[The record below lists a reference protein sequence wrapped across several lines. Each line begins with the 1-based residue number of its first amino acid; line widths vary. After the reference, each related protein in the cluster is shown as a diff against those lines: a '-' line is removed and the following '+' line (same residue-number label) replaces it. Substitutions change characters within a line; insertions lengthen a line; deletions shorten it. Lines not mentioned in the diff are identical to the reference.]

1 MAFTNILLWESMS
14 TLNTTISSQSWTK
27 LVDAMDTDFL
37 ITWDV
42 SKIVEVAS
50 TDEDTPPIINGHR
63 FSHNVRITRDDTG
76 AGYVWARL
84 VDSTGGAS
92 FRVTV
97 SKTTSSSGATGG
109 FDSTE
114 GVHKVAMLV
123 WNSDTLAWERAAN
136 SAGGG
141 GSSGAVLLTK
151 RIDIGT
157 TYIYSGTSSLG
168 STESS
173 TNWTIQ
179 RIELNLAGDPI
190 AIKISIGSWDN
201 RSSLTYL

>member
-1 MAFTNILLWESMS
+1 MS

-50 TDEDTPPIINGHR
+50 TDEDMPPIINGHR

-84 VDSTGGAS
+84 VDSTGGLS

-123 WNSDTLAWERAAN
+123 WNPSSLAWERAAN
-136 SAGGG
+136 STGG
-141 GSSGAVLLTK
+141 GSSGSVSLTK

-157 TYIYSGTSSLG
+157 PYIYSGTSALG
-168 STESS
+168 SIESS

-179 RIELNLAGDPI
+179 RTELNLAGDPI
-190 AIKISIGSWDN
+190 AIKIAIGSWDN

>member
-1 MAFTNILLWESMS
+1 MS

-27 LVDAMDTDFL
+27 LVDTTDTDFL

-114 GVHKVAMLV
+114 GVQKVAMLV
-123 WNSDTLAWERAAN
+123 WTTRPWVWRY
-136 SAGGG
+136 
-141 GSSGAVLLTK
+141 
-151 RIDIGT
+151 GT
-157 TYIYSGTSSLG
+157 IYSLTHQVVVLELSCLRHSQQVTS
-168 STESS
+168 
-173 TNWTIQ
+173 WH
-179 RIELNLAGDPI
+179 
-190 AIKISIGSWDN
+190 
-201 RSSLTYL
+201 